1 MTSKIWFLP
10 KKPYAKRILIHA
22 INHVGLGHLNRSIVM
37 AQWLQAG
44 IPDLQTL
51 LLIEGG
57 EYLIEPTGFPWIMV
71 PGQSTEREHSEQI
84 TRTVLDVFRPSLVI
98 HDTLIREF
106 VYKPA
111 RDVGVRQVLVGRIGG
126 ILKEQFQHN
135 LPMINEMNLLIIPH
149 QREHVAPFYQAF
161 ISQYSGKTV
170 YAGPLVRPPP
180 LVSSDDLMQKLCLS
194 SVNKVILAT
203 FGGGGWDI
211 ARTLLASLLAAKDQI
226 LEKYPQA
233 KLIVITGPHFSGEL
247 PEVSEFVCYASR
259 FESSLAD
266 YLNIAS
272 AVVCMAGYNTV
283 NEVASSGVPAICVPA
298 PEAEDQVGAGG
309 MGEYAQ
315 SFPNIVVSTTET
327 ELLARH
333 ITNALG
339 HAKYVSVTQEFR
351 RRAEIASQRVVAEIK
366 GMLDAM
372 KG

>member
-10 KKPYAKRILIHA
+10 KKPSAKRILIHA
-22 INHVGLGHLNRSIVM
+22 INHVGLGHLNRSIAM

-44 IPDLQTL
+44 IPDLQIL

-57 EYLIEPTGFPWIMV
+57 EYLVEPTGIPWIMV
-71 PGQSTEREHSEQI
+71 PGQSTESEHSEQI
-84 TRTVLDVFRPSLVI
+84 TRTVLEVFRPALVI

-111 RDVGVRQVLVGRIGG
+111 MDGGVRQVLVGRIGG
-126 ILKEQFQHN
+126 ILKDQFQHK

-149 QREHVAPFYQAF
+149 QKEHVAPFYQAF
-161 ISQYSGKTV
+161 ISQYNGKTV
-170 YAGPLVRPPP
+170 YAGPLVRKTP
-180 LVSSDDLMQKLCLS
+180 LVSCDDLMRRLCLTS
-194 SVNKVILAT
+194 ANKVILAT

-226 LEKYPQA
+226 LERYPQA
-233 KLIVITGPHFSGEL
+233 KLVVITGPHFSGEL

-272 AVVCMAGYNTV
+272 VVVCMAGYNTV

-315 SFPNIVVSTTET
+315 SFPNIVVSNTDTD
-327 ELLARH
+327 LLARQ

-339 HAKYVSVTQEFR
+339 RGKYVSVTQEFR
-351 RRAEIASQRVVAEIK
+351 CRAEVASQRVVAEIK
-366 GMLDAM
+366 GMLDAVV
-372 KG
+372 